1 MKRILQAGAA
11 AVALLAAGC
20 DERDVSQPNFEYA
33 PDMVSSVAYDAF
45 APNPNTKDGKTLLLP
60 AKGTIP
66 RNHVPLH
73 YGPGPEEATRAAA
86 GLRNPYPASPEVAAR
101 GEVAFLRYCSHC
113 HGTGGL
119 GDGPVTA
126 RFPRPPSLLADH
138 AKGLPDGQLFH
149 IITHGQ
155 GLMPA
160 HGSQVAP
167 EDRWKI
173 VHHLRSLQNPPQTS
187 QAPAAVTKDTP

>member
-1 MKRILQAGAA
+1 VKRILPAGLA

-20 DERDVSQPNFEYA
+20 DERDVSQPNLDYA
-33 PDMVSSVAYDAF
+33 PDMVDSVAYDAF
-45 APNPNTKDGKTLLLP
+45 APNPNTPDGKTLLLP

-66 RNHVPLH
+66 RNYQPLH

-86 GLRNPYPASPEVAAR
+86 GLTNPYPASPEVVAR
-101 GEVAFLRYCSHC
+101 GKVAYERYCDHC
-113 HGTGGL
+113 HGGGGL
-119 GDGPVTA
+119 GDGPVTV

-138 AKGLPDGQLFH
+138 ARGLKDGQLFH

-160 HGSQVAP
+160 HGSQVAA

-173 VHHLRSLQNPPQTS
+173 VHHLRALQNPPQTA
-187 QAPAAVTKDTP
+187 QAPAAAQQETP

>member
-1 MKRILQAGAA
+1 MKRILWSGA
-11 AVALLAAGC
+11 AVALLAVGC
-20 DERDVSQPNFEYA
+20 DERDVSQPNLEYA

-45 APNPNTKDGKTLLLP
+45 APNPNTPDGKTLLLP
-60 AKGTIP
+60 APGAIA
-66 RNHVPLH
+66 RNHQPLH
-73 YGPGPEEATRAAA
+73 FQAGPDEAARA
-86 GLRNPYPASPEVAAR
+86 GRELKNPYPASPEVLAR
-101 GEVAFLRYCSHC
+101 GQLTFQRYCSHC
-113 HGTGGL
+113 HGAGGL
-119 GDGPVTA
+119 GDGPVTV

-149 IITHGQ
+149 VITHGQ

-173 VHHLRSLQNPPQTS
+173 VHHLRVLQNPPQTA
-187 QAPAAVTKDTP
+187 QAPASAQKETP